1 MTVHDDTPQTD
12 DEWQFG
18 DFASA
23 DATPASGGLLQTI
36 LDEVT
41 SLRGGAQ
48 TDRVALA
55 DALTASFAKI
65 EVELE
70 VLRDQVA
77 SLRADL
83 DSSGTAMASAFTE
96 MLKAVGA
103 DSGIDVPAIVE
114 RVVAAQGEANVEAVV
129 AALSPHLAALRKAV
143 PTAETAQIAMEIS
156 RLRRSLIGPDSR

>member
-1 MTVHDDTPQTD
+1 MTLDDDTPEMT

-18 DFASA
+18 DVA
-23 DATPASGGLLQTI
+23 PAEGTQGGGGLLQTI

-41 SLRGGAQ
+41 ALRDGAQ
-48 TDRVALA
+48 ADRVALA
-55 DALTASFAKI
+55 DALTASFAKL

-70 VLRDQVA
+70 VMRDQIA
-77 SLRADL
+77 SLRREFDA
-83 DSSGTAMASAFTE
+83 SGVAMSSAFTE

-103 DSGIDVPAIVE
+103 DTEIDVPAIVE

-156 RLRRSLIGPDSR
+156 RLRRSLIGPDR

>member
-1 MTVHDDTPQTD
+1 MTLDDDTPEMT

-18 DFASA
+18 DVAPA
-23 DATPASGGLLQTI
+23 EATQGGGGLLQTI

-41 SLRGGAQ
+41 ALRDGAQ
-48 TDRVALA
+48 ADRVALA
-55 DALTASFAKI
+55 DALTASFAKL

-70 VLRDQVA
+70 VMRDQMA
-77 SLRADL
+77 SLRREFDA
-83 DSSGTAMASAFTE
+83 SGVAMSSAFTE

-103 DSGIDVPAIVE
+103 DTEIDVPAIVE

-156 RLRRSLIGPDSR
+156 RLRRSLIGPDR